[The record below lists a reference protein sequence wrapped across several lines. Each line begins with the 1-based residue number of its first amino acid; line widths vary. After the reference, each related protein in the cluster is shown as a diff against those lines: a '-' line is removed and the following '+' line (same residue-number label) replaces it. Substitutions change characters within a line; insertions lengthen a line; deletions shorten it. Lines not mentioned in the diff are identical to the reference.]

1 MRVADSIVLA
11 VLAAAAGPAQ
21 AQVGACSASDIT
33 AITYAGTSLPP
44 YNPFTPFAPKLVTVT
59 VSATR
64 TCALELAFLSL
75 STPPRLTGFGS
86 LSYDIQLPST
96 AASLVYAGGAPPTTA
111 HIDIGPGLTGSAN
124 VQVSIPAGQV
134 VGDGVYGDASV
145 VTQIF
150 DKSGAILTLLKS
162 ANLPLS
168 ASVVRACQFTSPTS
182 PTLNFTPAIS
192 NGVPQPG
199 YTQSVTF
206 QNVSCTAPSLV
217 RLSGNAMLPAQPAS
231 PTPVFDTLI
240 NYRASATFSGAN
252 AVLDT
257 SLGSDAAS
265 GSRNTAAGAVTS
277 GVVRVDVNLIAGK
290 PLLPGTYSSVL
301 TVSIDPNP

>member
-1 MRVADSIVLA
+1 MRVAGSIVLA

-134 VGDGVYGDASV
+134 VGDGVYGDAS
-145 VTQIF
+145 
-150 DKSGAILTLLKS
+150 LTLLKS